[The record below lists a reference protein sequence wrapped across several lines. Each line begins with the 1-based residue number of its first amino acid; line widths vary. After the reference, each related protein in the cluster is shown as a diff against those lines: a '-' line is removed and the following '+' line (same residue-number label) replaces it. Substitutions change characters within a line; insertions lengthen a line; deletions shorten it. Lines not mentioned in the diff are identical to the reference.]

1 MKHLL
6 PCRVYRQDRDRQT
19 GATPRRRW
27 MEDDRW
33 WWPRDRRQQQSHA
46 CTASNG
52 IKGRG
57 AAESKRKEHGPG
69 PGQGR
74 PAPAGHACMIRFLFD
89 WWPPCPQ
96 RPLIPSSARPSSVA
110 APIDHR
116 PPCPAACSQPA
127 MAAARARMTS
137 MVRRRVLLAIEAAGR
152 RGGQPPRTLAAG
164 HVADFGDDESDAT
177 PTRLPCPPH

>member
-74 PAPAGHACMIRFLFD
+74 PAPAGQCMHDSLPIRLVATMPATTPYPLLCPSVLGSGAD
-89 WWPPCPQ
+89 RPPATVSGGMQPASHGG
-96 RPLIPSSARPSSVA
+96 RARP
-110 APIDHR
+110 
-116 PPCPAACSQPA
+116 
-127 MAAARARMTS
+127 
-137 MVRRRVLLAIEAAGR
+137 
-152 RGGQPPRTLAAG
+152 
-164 HVADFGDDESDAT
+164 DDIHGAQAQSAQSYY
-177 PTRLPCPPH
+177 